1 MSLPP
6 RAPRRRRS
14 APAHP
19 PWRPALIAALLAL
32 ALATSGCWSR
42 REIES
47 IAFVLST
54 GLDVAR
60 SEEENV
66 RVSVAIARPLDF
78 GGAQGE
84 GASSPQPWV
93 ADATGKTVFEAIR
106 SMRSTSPR
114 ILFWGHNSLLVIGEE
129 LAREGIAPYLD
140 FFTRDV
146 EPRLTTWVMVA
157 KETTAN
163 DILNA
168 RFGLTPVPLNLV
180 QTRSGASEWVLIDLN
195 HFLQRLQD
203 EGIEPIATRVERQ
216 RAGAEVPVPP
226 EQMASPDAASE
237 PMGLRTIGA
246 AIFKDDRLVG
256 WFNGTE
262 ARGYS
267 WVTGETQ
274 GGVLVLPSCPDGS
287 ELPTTIE
294 LVERPRTLIDVTI
307 EGGRPA
313 VSIHVIHES
322 VLGETACPIEL
333 TSATIQSF
341 ERRLSESVENE
352 ILAAID
358 RAKLLGSDVFGFGQM
373 FRRKHNRVWNEQLRE
388 HWDTLFRELEVT
400 VHVTSFIRKSG
411 LTATR
416 FPVR

>member
-1 MSLPP
+1 MKL
-6 RAPRRRRS
+6 RRF
-14 APAHP
+14 AFA
-19 PWRPALIAALLAL
+19 AALLAL
-32 ALATSGCWSR
+32 ALAASGCWSR

-54 GLDVAR
+54 GLDVAK
-60 SEEENV
+60 SEEESV
-66 RVSVAIARPLDF
+66 RVSVSIARPLDF

-84 GASSPQPWV
+84 ATSSPQPWV
-93 ADATGKTVFEAIR
+93 ADATGKTVFEAVR

-114 ILFWGHNSLLVIGEE
+114 ILFWGHSSLLVIGEE
-129 LAREGIAPYLD
+129 LARQGIAPYLD
-140 FFTRDV
+140 FFVRDV

-157 KETTAN
+157 RETTAN

-168 RFGLTPVPLNLV
+168 RFGLTPAPLNLI

-216 RAGAEVPVPP
+216 RAGAPVPVPP
-226 EQMASPDAASE
+226 EEMAPPDAASE
-237 PMGLRTIGA
+237 PMGLRTVGA

-256 WFNGTE
+256 WFDGRE

-274 GGVLVLPSCPDGS
+274 GGVIVLPTCPDGT
-287 ELPTTIE
+287 ELPSTIE
-294 LVERPRTLIDVTI
+294 LVERPRTIVDVKI
-307 EGGRPA
+307 EEGRPA

-322 VLGETACPIEL
+322 VLGETACPLDL
-333 TSATIQSF
+333 TSETIQAF
-341 ERRLSESVENE
+341 ERQLSEAVENE
-352 ILAAID
+352 ILAAIN

-373 FRRKHNRVWNEQLRE
+373 FRRKFNRVWNEQLRE

-411 LTATR
+411 LTGSR